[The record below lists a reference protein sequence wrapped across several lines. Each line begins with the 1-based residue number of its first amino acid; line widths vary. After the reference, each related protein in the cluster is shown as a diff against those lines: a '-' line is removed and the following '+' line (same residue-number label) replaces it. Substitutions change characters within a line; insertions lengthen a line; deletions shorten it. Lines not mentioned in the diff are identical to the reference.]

1 MTGTDPPITRRDAL
15 SLLALGL
22 SALVDP
28 RRGGGQGRVVREVP
42 RSPTGPAYVRGPD
55 PNAGATMQVHY
66 IEIVT
71 PDVDPTCALHSAL
84 HGVGFGD
91 ADPNLGGAR
100 TARLASG
107 GLLGVRAPMHDGE
120 RPVVRPYILVENLE
134 DAVTAAS
141 AAGAEIIVP
150 PMELP
155 GHGRCALLHQGG
167 IESGL
172 WQH

>member
-1 MTGTDPPITRRDAL
+1 
-15 SLLALGL
+15 
-22 SALVDP
+22 
-28 RRGGGQGRVVREVP
+28 
-42 RSPTGPAYVRGPD
+42 
-55 PNAGATMQVHY
+55 
-66 IEIVT
+66 
-71 PDVDPTCALHSAL
+71 
-84 HGVGFGD
+84 
-91 ADPNLGGAR
+91 
-100 TARLASG
+100 
-107 GLLGVRAPMHDGE
+107 
-120 RPVVRPYILVENLE
+120 VRPYILVENLE